1 MQVATGRKG
10 IELFLMEWY
19 VGVLIP
25 VTFPG
30 QKTACQRR
38 TNMVTDNDLGAFFSS
53 PAYGVAGASTNRDKY
68 GNKVLR
74 CYQQNGRKVY
84 GINPR
89 AGEIE
94 GALCVATVAELPDDV
109 ESISVITPPAITV
122 QVVSAAIARG
132 IKNIW
137 MQPGAEHPGAVAEC
151 RKHGV
156 NVIADG
162 SCILVVLGY
171 SDH

>member
-1 MQVATGRKG
+1 M
-10 IELFLMEWY
+10 I
-19 VGVLIP
+19 
-25 VTFPG
+25 
-30 QKTACQRR
+30 
-38 TNMVTDNDLGAFFSS
+38 TDTDLGAFFSS
-53 PAYGVAGASTNRDKY
+53 PAFGVAGASTNRDKF

-74 CYQQNGRKVY
+74 CYQQNDRKVY

-89 AGEIE
+89 ATEIE
-94 GALCVATVAELPDDV
+94 GALCVASVGELPDEV
-109 ESISVITPPAITV
+109 QSLSIITPPTITE
-122 QVVSAAIARG
+122 QVVRDAIARG

-137 MQPGAEHPGAVAEC
+137 MQPGAQSPTAIEEC
-151 RKHGV
+151 RKHGI